1 MLRIA
6 ALRPAA
12 HRLSIMR
19 VTTYALVGYGLFS
32 GYFAATGFAAS
43 RPDQIRIEYVAPADP
58 QHRRLY
64 ELLQQRRVL
73 ERFQQFLAFIR
84 LPQPLLLTTAGCDGQ
99 SSAWYDPSTHA
110 VTMCYEFLADLD
122 RNAPRETTPAG
133 VTPQDAITGRVV
145 EVFLHEIAHGLFDL
159 LKIPVLGREEDAADQ
174 VAAYVLVSLGE
185 QHARSTVVGAAYM
198 YHYDAQRLELKPEH
212 FADVH
217 SFEAQ
222 RFYNVLCIAYGSNPK
237 LFADVI
243 DKDYLPQDRAE
254 GCEEEFKQ
262 VRYAIRTLFRP
273 YIDLKLAR
281 KAGAF
286 DWIAQPT
293 HSR

>member
-1 MLRIA
+1 MLQLGKVEA
-6 ALRPAA
+6 
-12 HRLSIMR
+12 
-19 VTTYALVGYGLFS
+19 
-32 GYFAATGFAAS
+32 
-43 RPDQIRIEYVAPADP
+43 
-58 QHRRLY
+58 RRLIGGVAY
-64 ELLQQRRVL
+64 AYKAEA
-73 ERFQQFLAFIR
+73 EG
-84 LPQPLLLTTAGCDGQ
+84 TTA
-99 SSAWYDPSTHA
+99 PP
-110 VTMCYEFLADLD
+110 TM
-122 RNAPRETTPAG
+122 T
-133 VTPQDAITGRVV
+133 
-145 EVFLHEIAHGLFDL
+145 
-159 LKIPVLGREEDAADQ
+159 
-174 VAAYVLVSLGE
+174 S
-185 QHARSTVVGAAYM
+185 
-198 YHYDAQRLELKPEH
+198 

-217 SFEAQ
+217 GTPAQ